1 MISIG
6 DWRFPSLATGN
17 SLCQLS
23 GPEFEKN
30 KKIVTDLKK
39 KVTGPEICHLQKKL
53 CPDRADR
60 QSKYT
65 NIDFII

>member
-39 KVTGPEICHLQKKL
+39 GYWPRNMSFTKKIV
-53 CPDRADR
+53 PG
-60 QSKYT
+60 
-65 NIDFII
+65 